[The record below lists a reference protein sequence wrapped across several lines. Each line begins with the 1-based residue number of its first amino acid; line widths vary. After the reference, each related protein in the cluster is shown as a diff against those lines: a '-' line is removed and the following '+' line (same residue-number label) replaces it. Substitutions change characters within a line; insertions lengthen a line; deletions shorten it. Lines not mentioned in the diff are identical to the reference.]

1 MFTDV
6 TTGSNPYQKCAGFQA
21 SVGWDPVTGMTSHT
35 QPISENLQDRRAL
48 SLTTS
53 SAGLGTPIYP
63 KMLEAAFIGV

>member
-6 TTGSNPYQKCAGFQA
+6 TSGSNPYQKCSGFQA
-21 SVGWDPVTGMTSHT
+21 SVGWDPVTGTISHSLKT
-35 QPISENLQDRRAL
+35 FQDTCVISWINV
-48 SLTTS
+48 